1 MNAKNL
7 ILSFLVIA
15 TALLACRSDD
25 EGLQKIDQILQ
36 LYVRNTSGQ
45 DLLNP
50 KISGS
55 YQSLTLTDIG
65 GLYDQSSISGY
76 ALKKDADTVTYLEY
90 KAGATRY
97 LLDSTNPDYKRYRS
111 DMQANYITSSNDTI
125 QDTISVVYEW
135 TPQVFQIQSVLY
147 NKATVFTKT
156 EGASNIVKIVK

>member
-1 MNAKNL
+1 MKFRNL
-7 ILSFLVIA
+7 ILSFLVLSFA
-15 TALLACRSDD
+15 SLACRGDD
-25 EGLQKIDQILQ
+25 ESLQKIDQVLE
-36 LYVRNTSGQ
+36 LYVKNSSGQ
-45 DLLNP
+45 DLLNTS
-50 KISGS
+50 IDGS
-55 YQSLTLTDIG
+55 YKSVTLTDIG

-111 DMQANYITSSNDTI
+111 DMQANYITASNDTI

-135 TPQVFQIQSVLY
+135 TPQVFQIQSVMY

-156 EGASNIVKIVK
+156 EGASNIAKIVK